1 MSETQPSKRPEAK
14 VRRSRISW
22 IWLIPLI
29 AAGVAAFLGY
39 RTIREEGSVVTLA
52 FNSADGLVAGQTTVR
67 HKAVVLGQVETIRLA
82 EDMSHVVVTIR
93 MRREADPYLTDQARF
108 WVVRPRITAG
118 NLSGLETLVSGS
130 YIEMDPGERNGAKD
144 YQFVGLETPPAVR
157 TGEPG
162 RTYRLQAQRIG
173 SLGPGAPVFYRDI
186 QVGEVLDYDIGNGL
200 GPVTLSV
207 FVRRPYDR
215 FVREGSHFWNA
226 SGLSVEIAN
235 GGIHVQLAS
244 IQAVLA
250 GGVAFDAPQDGSA
263 APAPANAAFK
273 LYQNYNDAKA
283 AGYKTRQEFVTY
295 FESSVSGLSPGAA
308 VEFYGIQVGTV
319 KAVDLDL
326 DPDKATVRARV
337 RFEIQPERIEPTEKV
352 QQEDPVAVATRLV
365 QHGMRVSLA
374 TASYLTG
381 SQVLSLNFDPDAPK
395 AELTKVG
402 DDWVVPSEGGGLD
415 TILSTVGNISA
426 KLDRLPLDQ
435 IGQNLNT
442 TLRSASGAMTSL
454 QELATR
460 ANSGLSPALARLPA
474 IIASVQD
481 AVIRANHV
489 FGSLDTGYGYNSQ
502 FQRDIDRALME
513 VGDTARSI
521 RQLADFLD
529 RHPEALIRG
538 RVGYSSSQ

>member
-1 MSETQPSKRPEAK
+1 MSSTQTPNRPEAK
-14 VRRSRISW
+14 VRHSRISW
-22 IWLIPLI
+22 IWLIPLV
-29 AAGVAAFLGY
+29 AAGIAAFLGY
-39 RTIREEGSVVTLA
+39 RTLREEGSTITIT

-82 EDMSHVVVTIR
+82 EDMSHVVVAVR
-93 MRREADPYLTDQARF
+93 MRKEADPYLTDQARF
-108 WVVRPRITAG
+108 WVVRPRLLAG

-130 YIEMDPGERNGAKD
+130 YIEMDPGERNGARD
-144 YQFVGLETPPAVR
+144 YQFAGLETPPAVR

-162 RTYRLQAQRIG
+162 RTYKLRAERIG

-200 GPVTLSV
+200 GPVTVSV
-207 FVRRPYDR
+207 FVRAPYDH

-226 SGLSVEIAN
+226 SGLSVAIGN
-235 GGIHVQLAS
+235 QGIHVELAS
-244 IQAVLA
+244 LQAVLA
-250 GGVAFDAPQDGSA
+250 GGVAFDAPQNIDAS
-263 APAPANAAFK
+263 PAPPNTVFN
-273 LYQNYNDAKA
+273 LFQNYNDAKA
-283 AGYKTRQEFVTY
+283 SGYTTRQDFVAY
-295 FESSVSGLSPGAA
+295 FESSVRGLGAGSA
-308 VEFYGIQVGTV
+308 VEFYGIQIGIV
-319 KAVDLDL
+319 KSVELAL
-326 DPDKATVRARV
+326 DPEKATARAKV
-337 RFEIQPERIEPTEKV
+337 RFEIQPERIEPANEV
-352 QQEDPVAVATRLV
+352 RQENPVAVAARLV
-365 QHGMRVSLA
+365 QRGMRVSLS

-381 SQVLSLNFDPDAPK
+381 SQVLSLDFAPSSPP
-395 AELTKVG
+395 AELTKDG

-415 TILSTVGNISA
+415 NILSAVSNISS

-454 QELATR
+454 QDLAKN
-460 ANSGLSPALARLPA
+460 ANSGLSPALARLPM
-474 IIASVQD
+474 IITSLQD
-481 AVIRANHV
+481 AVVRASRV
-489 FGSLDTGYGYNSQ
+489 FGSLDNGYGNNSQ
-502 FQRDIDRALME
+502 FQRNVDRALVE